1 MEFISSF
8 CRLLSDH
15 VMSLHTGR
23 KKNNLEKDLVAI
35 TTGAGLS
42 QNTIDKMVV
51 FLFILVKLIF
61 NKFYLVVSF

>member
-1 MEFISSF
+1 MKFISSF
-8 CRLLSDH
+8 FRLLSDH

-51 FLFILVKLIF
+51 FFCF
-61 NKFYLVVSF
+61 